1 MMMKLM
7 LFQVF
12 LHLANLHLDEIN
24 QWNNQIPVIN
34 IGGGGLQCFQGFQ
47 GFERFP
53 KSGFLT
59 DYNSNWSIEYKD
71 KQKKKLTKKV
81 NFCSSSYINYCD
93 TNSLFLTPLKK
104 KSLAHKNNVDFKTIC
119 RVL

>member
-1 MMMKLM
+1 MILKLM

-24 QWNNQIPVIN
+24 QWNNQISVIN
-34 IGGGGLQCFQGFQ
+34 IGGGGLKGFQGFQ
-47 GFERFP
+47 GFERFS

-59 DYNSNWSIEYKD
+59 DYNSNWSIEYKEN
-71 KQKKKLTKKV
+71 QKKNLKKRV
-81 NFCSSSYINYCD
+81 NFCSSSRINYCD

-104 KSLAHKNNVDFKTIC
+104 KSLPQKNNVDFKNVC

>member
-1 MMMKLM
+1 MMMKLL

-12 LHLANLHLDEIN
+12 LHLANLYLDEIN
-24 QWNNQIPVIN
+24 QWNNQIPVLN
-34 IGGGGLQCFQGFQ
+34 IGGGGLQGFQGFQ
-47 GFERFP
+47 GFERFS

-59 DYNSNWSIEYKD
+59 DCKSNWSIEYKD
-71 KQKKKLTKKV
+71 KQKKKLKKKV

-104 KSLAHKNNVDFKTIC
+104 KSLAHKNNIDFKTLC

>member
-24 QWNNQIPVIN
+24 QWNNQIPVID
-34 IGGGGLQCFQGFQ
+34 IGGGGLQAFQGFH
-47 GFERFP
+47 GFEKFS
-53 KSGFLT
+53 KSQFLNN
-59 DYNSNWSIEYKD
+59 YNSNLSLEYKD
-71 KQKKKLTKKV
+71 NRKKNFKKKV
-81 NFCSSSYINYCD
+81 NFCASSYINYCD

-104 KSLAHKNNVDFKTIC
+104 KSLSNKDNVDFKTVC